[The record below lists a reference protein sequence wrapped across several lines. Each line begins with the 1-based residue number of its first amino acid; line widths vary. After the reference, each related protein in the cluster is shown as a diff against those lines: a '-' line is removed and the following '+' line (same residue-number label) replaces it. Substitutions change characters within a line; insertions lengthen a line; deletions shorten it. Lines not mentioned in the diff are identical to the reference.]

1 MKGRIGEAGEYKYI
15 RSRGRKEEEKGEKRR
30 KKMKKGIYERGG
42 GLNRIEQW
50 IDRWI
55 LVRGE
60 SLE

>member
-50 IDRWI
+50 IDR
-55 LVRGE
+55 
-60 SLE
+60 